1 MTTKPLRNWAETPC
15 SHRDSHIVSDGQSHE
30 GSYSCCPFRK
40 VAGHLERR
48 PGHGFDFECSHL
60 RVMGR
65 GKQRGLRYMR
75 PVNGSDDGVMQFLPK
90 RMLSWLVPDEM
101 TGGLVRS
108 LIAVNKS
115 ENFGDG
121 KVFVCPVG
129 EIIFSPEESLSTES
143 LAVEI

>member
-1 MTTKPLRNWAETPC
+1 MKEVIAVIRSEKWQDTLNAALAMGLT
-15 SHRDSHIVSDGQSHE
+15 
-30 GSYSCCPFRK
+30 
-40 VAGHLERR
+40 
-48 PGHGFDFECSHL
+48 ECSHL

-75 PVNGSDDGVMQFLPK
+75 PVNGSDDRVMQFLPK

>member
-1 MTTKPLRNWAETPC
+1 MIPILLRT
-15 SHRDSHIVSDGQSHE
+15 DSRLKEVIAVVRSEKWQDTLNAALAMG
-30 GSYSCCPFRK
+30 
-40 VAGHLERR
+40 LT
-48 PGHGFDFECSHL
+48 ECSHL

-75 PVNGSDDGVMQFLPK
+75 PVNGSDDRVMQFLPK